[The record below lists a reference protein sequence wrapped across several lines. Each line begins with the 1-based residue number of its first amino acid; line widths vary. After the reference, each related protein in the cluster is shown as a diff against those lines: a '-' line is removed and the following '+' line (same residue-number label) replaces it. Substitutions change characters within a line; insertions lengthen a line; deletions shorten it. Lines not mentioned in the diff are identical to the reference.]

1 MIDLSLASLNG
12 LSPIYVDQGYAI
24 PIWHSRL
31 EDRALRVSY
40 MPRLFKVR
48 SQAEKFLLSQGYCPH
63 CHHWGGDWEILLDP
77 IMGDLMGV
85 MQCLH
90 CGEEETVDI

>member
-1 MIDLSLASLNG
+1 MIDLSFASLNG
-12 LSPIYVDQGYAI
+12 LAPIHVDQGYAI

-31 EDRALRVSY
+31 EDRQLRVSY
-40 MPRLFKVR
+40 LTTLFKVR
-48 SQAEKFLLSQGYCPH
+48 SQAEKFLLSQGYCPY
-63 CHHWGGDWEILLDP
+63 CHHWGGDWEVILDP
-77 IMGDLMGV
+77 VLGDLMGV